1 MPRIENMKRRAARR
15 LSALVAV
22 ILASI
27 VAPALAADDLR
38 AVRVTQAPRLDGLLD
53 DTAWTSVPAIDGFR
67 MVEPRPG
74 EDPSER
80 TEARVVYDD
89 HSLYIGV
96 FCYDSEPGRIAAN
109 SMAHDSGAGGGSGGF
124 GFGHHGPSFS
134 SDDVVRVLL
143 DPFQDKRNAY
153 LFFVN
158 PRGARGEGLIYA
170 GSSSLNWDGIWEA
183 KSRRLE
189 NGWSAEIRIPFKT
202 ISFRPGL
209 SVWGLNIERT
219 IARKQ
224 ETNRLS
230 GTTRDSNF
238 NNPNEAAALQGIEGI
253 KQGLGITFRPYG
265 LAEAVKLPGE
275 EIAVELDGGF
285 DLYKSFTPSLVGV
298 ASYNMDFA
306 ETEVDERRI
315 NLTRFP
321 LFFPE
326 KRMFFLEGSEVF
338 SFSSSISFTPFFSRR
353 IGLFAGSQVP
363 VKFGAKLYGKIG
375 DTNLAVL
382 DVQTGA
388 FDDPDGVRI
397 GGQNLLAARITQ
409 NIFDQSKIGLIFT
422 NGSPTGERNSLA
434 GFDLNYSSSK
444 FLGDKNIMLAAWG
457 VYNWNEQEE
466 GRHQGFGFR
475 ADYPND
481 LWNVQTVYAY
491 YGEALDPGLGFMMR
505 PAIQTAY
512 GRVGFS
518 PRPAKGPISRIV
530 RQFLFDASADYY
542 WDLAGVLETRRLSAS
557 PLGFRTPSGESFG
570 LSVNATR
577 DVLPFDFAVAEG
589 VIIPAGPYD
598 FTNIRLN
605 ASTAGHRPVVVD
617 AGYSFGQFYSGHYD
631 DVSLGL
637 TLKFKGYA
645 TLAFDANLVRGRLP
659 EGDFSQNV
667 FQLKA
672 DIFLSPDLGLMNYIQ
687 YDDISD
693 TLGWNARL
701 RWQITPGNEIYLVYN
716 KNWERVWD
724 PLSRFI
730 SLGER
735 GVVKLTL
742 SIRP

>member
-1 MPRIENMKRRAARR
+1 
-15 LSALVAV
+15 
-22 ILASI
+22 
-27 VAPALAADDLR
+27 
-38 AVRVTQAPRLDGLLD
+38 
-53 DTAWTSVPAIDGFR
+53 
-67 MVEPRPG
+67 
-74 EDPSER
+74 EDPTER
-80 TEARVVYDD
+80 TEARVLYDD

-109 SMAHDSGAGGGSGGF
+109 SMAHDGGGGGGSMGF
-124 GFGHHGPSFS
+124 GFGYHGPSIS
-134 SDDVVRVLL
+134 SDDIVRILL
-143 DPFQDKRNAY
+143 DPFQDKRSAY

-189 NGWSAEIRIPFKT
+189 NGWSTEIRIPFKT

-238 NNPNEAAALQGIEGI
+238 NNPNEAASLEGIEGI

-265 LAEAVKLPGE
+265 LIEAVKMPGD
-275 EIAVELDGGF
+275 EIGVDLDGGF

-353 IGLFAGSQVP
+353 IGLYAGSQVP

-388 FDDPDGVRI
+388 FGDPAGVRI
-397 GGQNLLAARITQ
+397 GGQNLLAARVTQ
-409 NIFDQSKIGLIFT
+409 NIFDQSKVGLIFT
-422 NGSPTGERNSLA
+422 NGSQTGERNSLA
-434 GFDLNYSSSK
+434 GFDFNYSSSK

-512 GRVGFS
+512 GRVGFQ
-518 PRPAKGPISRIV
+518 PRPAKGIFSRFV

-542 WDLAGVLETRRLSAS
+542 WDLAGALETRRLSAS

-577 DVLPFDFAVAEG
+577 DVLPFDFEVAEG
-589 VIIPAGPYD
+589 VVIPAGPYD
-598 FTNIRLN
+598 FTSVRLN
-605 ASTAGHRPVVVD
+605 AGTAGHRPIVVD
-617 AGYSFGQFYSGHYD
+617 AGYNFGQFYSGHYD

-645 TLAFDANLVRGRLP
+645 TLALDANLVRGRLP

-701 RWQITPGNEIYLVYN
+701 RWQIKPGNEIYLVYN

-724 PLSRFI
+724 PMSRFI
-730 SLGER
+730 PLGER
-735 GVVKLTL
+735 GVVKITL